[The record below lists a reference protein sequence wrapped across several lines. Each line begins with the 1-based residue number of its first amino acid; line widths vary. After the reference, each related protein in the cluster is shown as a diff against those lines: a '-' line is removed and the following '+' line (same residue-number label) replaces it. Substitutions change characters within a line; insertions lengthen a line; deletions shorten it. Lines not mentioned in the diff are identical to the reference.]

1 MKQARV
7 KPLFKKG
14 SPLQVGNYRPVSI
27 LSVVSK
33 ILEKSIYCQL
43 KEFLQYNN
51 MLYEFQSGFRSK
63 FPTDTCLIHL
73 LDQIRDNNSKGLY
86 TGMIMLDLQKAFDTV
101 DHQILCSKLDIM
113 GIDSTWFKSY
123 LTGRSQVVGCGG
135 VLSKLEGISC
145 GVPQGSILGPLLFLC
160 YVNNM
165 STSIDDDCKLILY
178 ADDSAI
184 LYTHRDT
191 KVISSKLGKVLENC
205 SDWLIDNKLS
215 LHLGKTEC
223 ILFGPSRK
231 LKSEGQFEVKCHNH
245 VIKASDHV
253 KYLGVTIDKY
263 LRCDLIVNEIIK
275 KVNARLKFLYRN
287 GAWLNNRSR
296 STLAS
301 ALIQCYFDYC
311 SSAWYESLS
320 KSFKKKLQIL
330 QNKTI
335 RFVQNLGPRASI
347 DCKVFESVN
356 TLCVADRVR
365 QLRLNHVFNIVHGL
379 APNYLCENFNQ
390 NNNNT
395 RGASNLNFNVPR
407 VGAYNS
413 SNFYYHAIL
422 DWNALPLEAKSTTNK
437 SGFKFLVKS
446 HLSQEAIRRENS
458 DFS

>member
-1 MKQARV
+1 M
-7 KPLFKKG
+7 
-14 SPLQVGNYRPVSI
+14 
-27 LSVVSK
+27 
-33 ILEKSIYCQL
+33 
-43 KEFLQYNN
+43 
-51 MLYEFQSGFRSK
+51 
-63 FPTDTCLIHL
+63 
-73 LDQIRDNNSKGLY
+73 
-86 TGMIMLDLQKAFDTV
+86 
-101 DHQILCSKLDIM
+101 
-113 GIDSTWFKSY
+113 
-123 LTGRSQVVGCGG
+123 
-135 VLSKLEGISC
+135 
-145 GVPQGSILGPLLFLC
+145 
-160 YVNNM
+160 
-165 STSIDDDCKLILY
+165 
-178 ADDSAI
+178 
-184 LYTHRDT
+184 
-191 KVISSKLGKVLENC
+191 
-205 SDWLIDNKLS
+205 
-215 LHLGKTEC
+215 
-223 ILFGPSRK
+223 FGPSRK

-422 DWNALPLEAKSTTNK
+422 DWNALPREAKSTTNK

-458 DFS
+458 DFSWISRSVPFILIFWYFITF